1 MFLQNIFLP
10 AMPCVQRQCKKTN
23 KQKNTLSWKKEE
35 VSWSEPI
42 STGMADVQLTF
53 FVCRH
58 VRNLARPGWAL
69 ATKGCTS
76 HIEELCNIPAFSEQ
90 EEVKTYLTPKP
101 FF

>member
-1 MFLQNIFLP
+1 
-10 AMPCVQRQCKKTN
+10 MPHVQRQCKKTN
-23 KQKNTLSWKKEE
+23 KQKNTPSWKKEE

-76 HIEELCNIPAFSEQ
+76 HIENFAIFRHFLSKRKSKLI
-90 EEVKTYLTPKP
+90 
-101 FF
+101 

>member
-1 MFLQNIFLP
+1 M
-10 AMPCVQRQCKKTN
+10 
-23 KQKNTLSWKKEE
+23 SWQKEE
-35 VSWSEPI
+35 VSQSELI

-58 VRNLARPGWAL
+58 VRNLAQPEWAL

-90 EEVKTYLTPKP
+90 EEVKPYLTPKP
-101 FF
+101 FC